1 MMNTDADD
9 LLPEQRGPAEWF
21 LAIHAAADPSPR
33 TVQSWL
39 KWLDAAPENR
49 QAFEELVEIWDK
61 TPAAVIATS
70 ATAAGDDEYDGS
82 LPIAQWRA
90 RTLRAPLAVLATAP
104 TTTPDGLVEQPLAAA
119 LGRSASRRRRWALA
133 ACLVLSLALLAAYWS
148 SRPRGINQGDFLTG
162 IGEQRQLHLAD
173 DSTILLGP
181 GSRLSVNL
189 TASVRDVR
197 LFGGE
202 AYFSVAKDPSRLFT
216 VHALNGAITAVG
228 TAFDVRAVENRVTVI
243 VTEGRIALTDTAA
256 NAATSAR
263 TLISPGEQVSYSP
276 SPDTAHIETGRVQS
290 VNTQDAV
297 HWREGWLVYRN
308 EPLRYVLADI
318 SRYTDLQ
325 FQLSPTAGDIPFSGA
340 VHRDQIAEWLVALP
354 EVAAVKVTHDGN
366 HYNIDS
372 RVQ

>member
-1 MMNTDADD
+1 MMNRDADD

-82 LPIAQWRA
+82 VPIAQWRA
-90 RTLRAPLAVLATAP
+90 RARRVPLTVLATAP
-104 TTTPDGLVEQPLAAA
+104 SATPEGLVEQPAAGA

-148 SRPRGINQGDFLTG
+148 SRPRGITQGDFLTG

-173 DSTILLGP
+173 DSTILIGP

-216 VHALNGAITAVG
+216 VHAFNGAITAVG
-228 TAFDVRAVENRVTVI
+228 TAFDVRAIEDRVTVI

-263 TLISPGEQVSYSP
+263 TLLSPGEQVSYSRGT
-276 SPDTAHIETGRVQS
+276 DTTHVETGRVQS
-290 VNTQDAV
+290 VNTEDAV

-318 SRYTDLQ
+318 SRYTDVQ
-325 FQLSPTAGDIPFSGA
+325 FQLSQTAGDIPFSGA

-354 EVAAVKVTHDGN
+354 EVAAVRVSRDGN